1 MMLPLGQQR
10 RRLLHCAAAGAL
22 APWCAAAAPAPAQ
35 VLRVGPGEPLRT
47 LAAAARVAKAGALIE
62 VQAGDYVGDVA
73 VWRQDEITLRAVG
86 GRVRMLAAGAHAE
99 GKGIF
104 VTSGRRITIEGFDF
118 FDATVPDTNG
128 AGVRLESG
136 SLTVRDCSFSRCE
149 GGLLTSNDPTVELTV
164 ENCEFSYS
172 RRPPGKPAH
181 LLYIGRIAQATVRGC
196 YFHHAMTGHLIKSR
210 AARSLILYNRL
221 TDEIGGTASYELE
234 FPDGGIAVAIGNLI
248 QQGSQTENPFMVAF
262 GAEGYKHPRNELWLV
277 HNTLV
282 DDLPRGGSYLRVGA
296 GAAHV
301 HAINNLL
308 VGGGRFSTDSNW
320 DVRNNL
326 EVDLDA
332 FVRAARFDYTLKPG
346 STLRGRVVDPGPGP
360 DDISLRPTHQYQHPR
375 GTLALNGPA
384 RNPGA
389 IQQP

>member
-1 MMLPLGQQR
+1 V
-10 RRLLHCAAAGAL
+10 
-22 APWCAAAAPAPAQ
+22 PATPSQ

-47 LAAAARVAKAGALIE
+47 LAAAARAAKPGALIE

-86 GRVRMLAAGAHAE
+86 GRVRLPAAGAHAE

-104 VTSGRRITIEGFDF
+104 VTTGRRITIEGFDF
-118 FDATVPDTNG
+118 LDAKVPDTDG
-128 AGVRLESG
+128 AGIRLERG

-149 GGLLTSNDPTVELTV
+149 MGLLTSNDPTVELTV
-164 ENCEFSYS
+164 ENCEFSHS

-181 LLYIGRIAQATVRGC
+181 LLYIGSIAQATVRGS

-234 FPDGGIAVAIGNLI
+234 FPDGGVAVAIGNLI

-262 GAEGYKHPRNELWLV
+262 GAEGYKHARNELWLV

-282 DDLPRGGSYLRVGA
+282 DDRPSGGSYLRVGA
-296 GAAHV
+296 GAARV
-301 HAINNLL
+301 RAINNLL
-308 VGGGRFSTDSNW
+308 VGGGRFSTDANW
-320 DVRNNL
+320 DVRNNPAA
-326 EVDLDA
+326 DWDA
-332 FVRAARFDYTLKPG
+332 LVRASRQDYTLKPD
-346 STLRGRVVDPGPGP
+346 SPLRGRAIEPGPGP
-360 DDISLRPTHQYQHPR
+360 DGLSLRPTHQYQHPR
-375 GTLALNGPA
+375 GLLALSGLP
-384 RNPGA
+384 RHPGA

>member
-1 MMLPLGQQR
+1 MDLRSHER
-10 RRLLHCAAAGAL
+10 RLLLHCAAAAAL
-22 APWCAAAAPAPAQ
+22 APCAAAAAPSQ

-47 LAAAARVAKAGALIE
+47 LAAAARVAKSGALIE

-86 GRVRMLAAGAHAE
+86 GRVRLFAAGAHAE

-104 VTSGRRITIEGFDF
+104 VTAGQRITIEGFDF
-118 FDATVPDTNG
+118 FDAKVPDTDG
-128 AGVRLESG
+128 AGIRLERG

-149 GGLLTSNDPTVELTV
+149 MGLLTSNDPTVELTV
-164 ENCEFSYS
+164 EGCEFSHS

-181 LLYIGRIAQATVRGC
+181 LLYIGRIAQATVRGS

-234 FPDGGIAVAIGNLI
+234 FPDGGVAVAIGNII

-262 GAEGYKHPRNELWLV
+262 GAEGYKHARNELWLV
-277 HNTLV
+277 HNTLI
-282 DDLPRGGSYLRVGA
+282 DGLPRGGSYLRVGA
-296 GAAHV
+296 GAAQV

-308 VGGGRFSTDSNW
+308 SGGGRFSTDAQW
-320 DVRNNL
+320 DVRNNF
-326 EVDLDA
+326 EVDLDVFA
-332 FVRAARFDYTLKPG
+332 RPLRDDYALRVGTAPRDRAI
-346 STLRGRVVDPGPGP
+346 DPGPGP
-360 DDISLRPTHQYQHPR
+360 DGLSLRPTHQYRHPR
-375 GTLALNGPA
+375 ALRALDGPA
-384 RNPGA
+384 RQPGA
-389 IQQP
+389 VQLP